1 MNSKTIKRLLIF
13 FIGLPVV
20 ILICLLPYQNNILF
34 NIAVVLSSAIA
45 AYEMH
50 NMLST
55 QATLFPKWSIIV
67 ASALIPLFNYIC
79 IRFKLDVNYSIWL
92 LILEIIGFMGIECFT
107 AKTFENSAKKIA
119 FTALILFYCGYML
132 AFIGKLSAIK
142 QNASYFIALFILLVY
157 MCDSIA
163 WFFGITM
170 GKSTR
175 GKIAC
180 SPNKSIVGFIG
191 GVLGSIVSG
200 LLAWFF
206 FKDIFIGSPLK
217 MLLLSVLTALAAI
230 VGDLVESII
239 KRSCNFKDS
248 GGIIPGRGGILDSID
263 SLIVAAPIYY
273 IACYFLYIM

>member
-20 ILICLLPYQNNILF
+20 ILICLLPYQNNLLF
-34 NIAVVLSSAIA
+34 NIAVVISSAIA

-55 QATLFPKWSIIV
+55 QAVLFPKWAVIA
-67 ASALIPLFNYIC
+67 ASALNPLLNYIC
-79 IRFKLDVNYSIWL
+79 IRFKLDLNYTIWL
-92 LILEIIGFMGIECFT
+92 LILEIIIFMGVESFT
-107 AKTFENSAKKIA
+107 AKTFENSAKKIG
-119 FTALILFYCGYML
+119 FTSLILFYCGYML
-132 AFIGKLSAIK
+132 AFIGKLSAIES
-142 QNASYFIALFILLVY
+142 NPSYFIALFILLVY

-191 GVLGSIVSG
+191 GVAGSIVSG
-200 LLAWFF
+200 LIAWFF
-206 FKDIFIGSPLK
+206 FKNIFTGSPLK

-230 VGDLVESII
+230 TGDLVESVI

-263 SLIVAAPIYY
+263 SLIVAAPVYY
-273 IACYFLYIM
+273 ITCYFLYLI

>member
-20 ILICLLPYQNNILF
+20 ILICLLPYQNNLLF
-34 NIAVVLSSAIA
+34 NIAVVISSAIA

-55 QATLFPKWSIIV
+55 QAVLFPKWAVIA
-67 ASALIPLFNYIC
+67 ASALNPLLNYIC
-79 IRFKLDVNYSIWL
+79 IRFKLDLNYTIWL
-92 LILEIIGFMGIECFT
+92 LILEIIIFMGIESFT
-107 AKTFENSAKKIA
+107 AKTFENSAKKIG
-119 FTALILFYCGYML
+119 FTSSILFYCGYML
-132 AFIGKLSAIK
+132 AFIGKLSAIES
-142 QNASYFIALFILLVY
+142 NPSYFIALFILLVY

-191 GVLGSIVSG
+191 GVAGSIVSG
-200 LLAWFF
+200 LIAWFF
-206 FKDIFIGSPLK
+206 FKNIFTGSPLK

-230 VGDLVESII
+230 TGDLVESVI

-263 SLIVAAPIYY
+263 SLIVAAPVYY
-273 IACYFLYIM
+273 ITCYFLYLI